1 MTISAIRSGIA
12 ANLATITGLRVSA
25 LIPDAPNPPQAVVIP
40 QGITF
45 DKAMHRGLDEYRFT
59 ISLVGSRADARS
71 GQTIMD
77 GFCNPTGSGSVKT
90 AIESDR
96 TLGGAAQTLHVTDV
110 ASFGA
115 SQIGDTL
122 YLVADFSVIVY
133 A

>member
-1 MTISAIRSGIA
+1 VTISANRAGLA
-12 ANLATITGLRVSA
+12 ANLATITGLRTSA
-25 LIPDAPNPPQAVVIP
+25 LIPDAPTPPQAVVIP
-40 QGITF
+40 VGVTF

-59 ISLVGSRADARS
+59 ISLVGSRADTRS

-77 GFCNPTGSGSVKT
+77 AFCNPTGIGSVKT

-122 YLVADFSVIVY
+122 YLVADFSVTVY